1 MSNFLE
7 IDFLAVETK
16 KSGDAI
22 TIRYKI
28 NNKTTIHVV
37 DGGYA
42 STGEQVISHIQ
53 EYYGHNAVIDRM
65 IVTHPDHDHARGLR
79 EVLEK
84 MEVRELWMLRPWL
97 YSDELVDRFKR
108 WSNPDNLTERLKE
121 IYPNIAALE
130 EIAEK
135 KGIKICEPF
144 QGKRIGQF
152 LVLAP
157 SEERYLDLIA
167 ESEKTPEV
175 STESTKF
182 EQVKDSIYES
192 FKSVVNFI
200 KAKWGEENLPRKE
213 TSAENN
219 MSVVQ
224 YAVFDGKGV
233 LLTGDA
239 GVETLD
245 EALDYLE
252 KRCGG
257 KLPKIDRFQVP
268 HHGSRRNISSDVL
281 DRLFG
286 KVRSENSNST
296 TFSAFISSAKEDK
309 DHPRKSVVRA
319 LHHRGGKVLAT
330 EGKCIRT
337 VIGNAPKREGWSTAT
352 PMPYPEE
359 QEE

>member
-1 MSNFLE
+1 
-7 IDFLAVETK
+7 
-16 KSGDAI
+16 
-22 TIRYKI
+22 
-28 NNKTTIHVV
+28 
-37 DGGYA
+37 
-42 STGEQVISHIQ
+42 
-53 EYYGHNAVIDRM
+53 
-65 IVTHPDHDHARGLR
+65 
-79 EVLEK
+79 
-84 MEVRELWMLRPWL
+84 MLRPWL
-97 YSDELVDRFKR
+97 YSDKLVERFKGR
-108 WSNPDNLTERLKE
+108 SNSNNLTKYLKE

-182 EQVKDSIYES
+182 EQVKDSISES

-224 YAVFDGKGV
+224 YAVFNGKGV

-252 KRCGG
+252 KCYGG
-257 KLPKIDRFQVP
+257 KLPKIDGFQVP
-268 HHGSRRNISSDVL
+268 HHGSRRNISSDIL

-286 KVRSENSNST
+286 KVQPQNNNPT

-330 EGKCIRT
+330 EGKGIRT